1 MDTII
6 SRPESTTAAAAT
18 TSRPAC
24 DFTEPERCRVR
35 ALDKAQEYDKENV
48 PPPNLLR
55 LAVGASKGSLAATGK
70 RKRVPLQD
78 ITHMYASDRNF
89 QQSVRFFR

>member
-1 MDTII
+1 MDTIV
-6 SRPESTTAAAAT
+6 SRPECTTATATT

-24 DFTEPERCRVR
+24 EFPEPERPRVR
-35 ALDKAQEYDKENV
+35 ALDKAHEHDKENV
-48 PPPNLLR
+48 PPPHLQR
-55 LAVGASKGSLAATGK
+55 SATGASKGSLAASGK